1 MGRPC
6 KMATC
11 VPMMTSHTK
20 RKERKNIM
28 NLNVTFR
35 NGKVV
40 RYTGNVLSML
50 LEDDE
55 AVIITNADT
64 GELIKFFDK
73 VYI

>member
-1 MGRPC
+1 
-6 KMATC
+6 
-11 VPMMTSHTK
+11 
-20 RKERKNIM
+20 M

-35 NGKVV
+35 NGKIV